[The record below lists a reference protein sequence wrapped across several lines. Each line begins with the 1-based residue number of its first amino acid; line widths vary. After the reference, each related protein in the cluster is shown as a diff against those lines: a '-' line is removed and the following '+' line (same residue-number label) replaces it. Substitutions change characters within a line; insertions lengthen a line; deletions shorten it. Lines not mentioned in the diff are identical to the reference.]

1 VAHNVRKLGKPTAF
15 MNDRLLH
22 VYHRLPGP
30 LRSLGASM
38 RGARLRTW
46 RYSRDTER
54 LAGEAIERERWSPE
68 QWKIWQDNRL
78 SFLLHRAATRVPY
91 YRRLW
96 SERRRRGD
104 RSSWEQLENWPI
116 LEKES
121 LRANAP
127 AFVADDCDRR
137 RMSHEHTSGTT
148 GKPIDLWQSQQAA
161 RAWYALF
168 EARSRIWY
176 GVSRRDRWA
185 ILGGQMISP
194 VSQRRPPFWVWNAAL
209 SQLYMSSYHLAPDL
223 VPHYLNALRRYRIVY
238 LLGYTSALYALAQ
251 EVLRLKRNDLKLAVV
266 ITNAEPVFDYQ
277 REVISQAFQC
287 PVRDTYGMSEIAFA
301 ASECD
306 AATLH
311 IWPEVGVAEV
321 MQDDQPQAE
330 GEVGDLICTG
340 LLNAD
345 MPLIRYRLGDRGM
358 LPALQEPCQC
368 GRILPRMGSIEGRA
382 DDVLY
387 TVDGRRIGRLD
398 PVFKSH
404 LGIREAQIIQETLGS
419 VRLRFVPAPEYTPE
433 DGRTMVKR
441 IQQRMGDVAVVL
453 DSVSEI
459 QRTSNGKFRSV
470 VCNLSAEH
478 LIQLRDLPP
487 NSGVK
492 Q

>member
-1 VAHNVRKLGKPTAF
+1 
-15 MNDRLLH
+15 
-22 VYHRLPGP
+22 
-30 LRSLGASM
+30 
-38 RGARLRTW
+38 
-46 RYSRDTER
+46 
-54 LAGEAIERERWSPE
+54 
-68 QWKIWQDNRL
+68 
-78 SFLLHRAATRVPY
+78 
-91 YRRLW
+91 
-96 SERRRRGD
+96 
-104 RSSWEQLENWPI
+104 
-116 LEKES
+116 
-121 LRANAP
+121 
-127 AFVADDCDRR
+127 
-137 RMSHEHTSGTT
+137 
-148 GKPIDLWQSQQAA
+148 
-161 RAWYALF
+161 
-168 EARSRIWY
+168 
-176 GVSRRDRWA
+176 
-185 ILGGQMISP
+185 
-194 VSQRRPPFWVWNAAL
+194 
-209 SQLYMSSYHLAPDL
+209 MSSYHLAPDL

-368 GRILPRMGSIEGRA
+368 GRTLPRMGSIEGRA

-470 VCNLSAEH
+470 ACNLSAEH